1 MSNSLQAHNEQSAH
15 EQSNAKEAGNQR
27 QGLIETLV
35 FQLSR
40 QLSTRTVLMHAAI
53 AECMGLS
60 QGDHKALDLLY
71 DAEAA
76 GSLLTAGQLA
86 DAVGLSTGTVT
97 SLIDRLE
104 KAQLVRRV
112 ADPHDR
118 RKVVLEPTHARDGEA
133 ETIFSSIVNG
143 AIALAERYTDAE
155 LNLLID
161 YTRRNIALTEEATQ
175 QLRKL
180 AAK

>member
-1 MSNSLQAHNEQSAH
+1 MSNLPQPNDQNEQDVD
-15 EQSNAKEAGNQR
+15 NQR
-27 QGLIETLV
+27 QQLIETLV

-40 QLSTRTVLMHAAI
+40 QLSTRTVLMHAAV
-53 AECMGLS
+53 ADCMGLS

-71 DAEAA
+71 DAEQA
-76 GSLLTAGQLA
+76 GSLMTAGQLA
-86 DAVGLSTGTVT
+86 EAVGLSTGTVT

-133 ETIFSSIVNG
+133 GAIFSSI
-143 AIALAERYTDAE
+143 ASSAMALAERYTDAE
-155 LNLLID
+155 LDLLID
-161 YTRRNIALTEEATQ
+161 YTRRSIALAEKETQ
-175 QLRKL
+175 RLRKL